1 MNRQR
6 VMMTMLV
13 GFAPMSIVAQQLP
26 VLPVKQ
32 EMRGDWMLESGK
44 NKAGVYKSGKDIVLT
59 NGLMARTF
67 RVGAGC
73 ATVGLENGMT
83 GQQELR
89 AVRPEAELVIDG
101 KTWAI
106 GGLQGQPVQNFLTA
120 AAIDNMT
127 ADTTGFRYRGF
138 ETGPTQ
144 ARFPWKRNKAWL
156 TEDLPWPAPGRRI
169 TFRYEGP
176 AALKGVALE
185 VVYELYDGMPVM
197 SKWMRLV
204 NNSRQP
210 LRLERFKSEI
220 LALVETAPKV
230 DAGSPREYRILG
242 RKESPQK
249 ETQTDAPR
257 DYIDRFTQLF
267 VVTDYAMGGDME
279 AMKDNPGVRW
289 VHDHPEYEKTGI
301 RYYGQYKPAR
311 VECTPPFGPDVTLAP
326 GQEWESF
333 RAFEMLRDATD
344 DERRGLAEMRFW
356 RAMAPWTQENPM
368 FMHVRSAET
377 DAVKLAIDQCAEAG
391 FEMVIMTFGSGFNIE
406 QKDAAYLERMK
417 MLGDYARSKGVA
429 LGGYSLLASRGGKP
443 ENLIIS
449 ERTGQP
455 ATNPQNGA
463 HFGKTPCL
471 STHWGDEYFRT
482 LKTYFNTTGM
492 NVFEN
497 DGAYPGDACASTEHA
512 FHKGYHDSQWTQWE
526 RIHAF
531 YKWCRGEGIYLNVPD
546 WFFLSGSSKTA
557 MGYVE
562 TNWSLP
568 REFQEV
574 IERQNIYD
582 GTWQKTPSM
591 GWMFVPLTQY
601 HGGGAAATIEP
612 LHEHLGHYE
621 RRMAN
626 LLGAG
631 VQAIY
636 RGPRLFDTEETKAMV
651 KKMVAFYK
659 SRRAILHSDI
669 VHLRRP
675 DGRDWDGILHVNHRL
690 DTCGFAMLYNPL
702 PEPLT
707 RTIKLPL
714 YYTGLKDVATI
725 TVMGAAPRKYML
737 DSRQNAFVTITIPAN
752 GYVWAEVRK

>member
-1 MNRQR
+1 
-6 VMMTMLV
+6 
-13 GFAPMSIVAQQLP
+13 
-26 VLPVKQ
+26 
-32 EMRGDWMLESGK
+32 
-44 NKAGVYKSGKDIVLT
+44 
-59 NGLMARTF
+59 
-67 RVGAGC
+67 
-73 ATVGLENGMT
+73 
-83 GQQELR
+83 
-89 AVRPEAELVIDG
+89 
-101 KTWAI
+101 
-106 GGLQGQPVQNFLTA
+106 
-120 AAIDNMT
+120 
-127 ADTTGFRYRGF
+127 
-138 ETGPTQ
+138 
-144 ARFPWKRNKAWL
+144 
-156 TEDLPWPAPGRRI
+156 
-169 TFRYEGP
+169 
-176 AALKGVALE
+176 
-185 VVYELYDGMPVM
+185 
-197 SKWMRLV
+197 
-204 NNSRQP
+204 
-210 LRLERFKSEI
+210 
-220 LALVETAPKV
+220 
-230 DAGSPREYRILG
+230 
-242 RKESPQK
+242 
-249 ETQTDAPR
+249 
-257 DYIDRFTQLF
+257 
-267 VVTDYAMGGDME
+267 MGGDME
-279 AMKDNPGVRW
+279 AMKDNLGVRW

-344 DERRGLAEMRFW
+344 DERRGLAKMRFW

-406 QKDAAYLERMK
+406 QKDAAYLKR
-417 MLGDYARSKGVA
+417 
-429 LGGYSLLASRGGKP
+429 
-443 ENLIIS
+443 
-449 ERTGQP
+449 
-455 ATNPQNGA
+455 
-463 HFGKTPCL
+463 C
-471 STHWGDEYFRT
+471 
-482 LKTYFNTTGM
+482 M

-601 HGGGAAATIEP
+601 HGGGASATIEP
-612 LHEHLGHYE
+612 LHEHLCHYE

-675 DGRDWDGILHVNHRL
+675 AGRDWDGILHVSHRL
-690 DTCGFAMLYNPL
+690 DTCGFAMLYYPL

-725 TVMGAAPRKYML
+725 TVKGTAPRKYML
-737 DSRQNAFVTITIPAN
+737 DSRQNAFVTITIPGN
-752 GYVWAEVRK
+752 GYVWAEVSK